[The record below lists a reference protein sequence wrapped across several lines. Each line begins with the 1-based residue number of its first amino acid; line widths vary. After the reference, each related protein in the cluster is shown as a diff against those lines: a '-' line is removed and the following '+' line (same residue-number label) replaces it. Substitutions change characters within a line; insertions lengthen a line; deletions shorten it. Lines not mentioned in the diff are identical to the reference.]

1 MKHKISTQ
9 LSVGFAF
16 IVFITIFI
24 ISLTANI
31 LINGQFEKYVVL
43 QQKNFSKQLVSTL
56 MSQYNSSNGE
66 WNLDYVHGVGMYALK
81 DGYIIKLYDREKNVI
96 WDAEN
101 HDMTYCHDVM
111 KEISNKMEK
120 KRPGIEGSFLSHHY
134 DLKQKSDIVGYL
146 DVSYYS
152 PFYYNDSDFRF
163 LDSLNKI
170 LIVVGI
176 SSVILAAVAGVI
188 LARRL
193 SVPLVKVTDI
203 TKKVSEGN
211 YSIRFKEDVR
221 TRELSE
227 LSESINHM
235 AESLEKQETIRRR
248 LTSDVAH
255 ELRTPVANVSSN
267 LEAIIEGVWEPDTE
281 RLQSCYDE
289 LQRISEI
296 ISDLEKLRQIEDEN
310 MNLEKTAVDLYELV
324 QAVRTVF
331 EPELQ
336 KKHLNCVLNGE
347 TTVVQGD
354 GKRLHQVI
362 FNLLS
367 NAAKYS
373 TDGGNINI
381 SLKDNGQE
389 MAVLIVED
397 EGIGISKED
406 IPLIFE
412 RFYRT
417 DISRNRKTGGAG
429 IGLTIVK
436 AIVQAHNGKITVESK
451 EGEGSRFIVEL
462 PKGIPA

>member
-1 MKHKISTQ
+1 
-9 LSVGFAF
+9 
-16 IVFITIFI
+16 
-24 ISLTANI
+24 
-31 LINGQFEKYVVL
+31 
-43 QQKNFSKQLVSTL
+43 
-56 MSQYNSSNGE
+56 
-66 WNLDYVHGVGMYALK
+66 
-81 DGYIIKLYDREKNVI
+81 
-96 WDAEN
+96 
-101 HDMTYCHDVM
+101 MTYCHDVM
-111 KEISNKMEK
+111 KEISSKMEK
-120 KRPGIEGSFLSHHY
+120 KRPGIKGSFLTHHY
-134 DLKQKSDIVGYL
+134 DLKQKRDIAGYL

-221 TRELSE
+221 TKELSE

-267 LEAIIEGVWEPDTE
+267 LKAIIDGVWEPDTE

-310 MNLEKTAVDLYELV
+310 MNLEKTAVDLYELIQIV
-324 QAVRTVF
+324 QTVF
-331 EPELQ
+331 ESELQ

-367 NAAKYS
+367 NAVKYS
-373 TDGGNINI
+373 ADGGNINI
-381 SLKDNGQE
+381 SLKDSGHE
-389 MAVLIVED
+389 TAVLIVED
-397 EGIGISKED
+397 EGIGISEED

-436 AIVQAHNGKITVESK
+436 AIVHAHNGKIIVESK
-451 EGEGSRFIVEL
+451 EGKGSRFIVKL
-462 PKGIPA
+462 PKG

>member
-1 MKHKISTQ
+1 MRHKISTQ

-31 LINGQFEKYVVL
+31 LINRQFEKYVVL

-81 DGYIIKLYDREKNVI
+81 DGYIIKLYDKEKNII

-111 KEISNKMEK
+111 KEISSKMEK

-221 TRELSE
+221 TKELSE

-235 AESLEKQETIRRR
+235 AESLEKQEIIRRR

-289 LQRISEI
+289 LQRISET

-324 QAVRTVF
+324 QAVQTVF

-347 TTVVQGD
+347 TMVVQGD

-367 NAAKYS
+367 NAVKYS
-373 TDGGNINI
+373 ADGGNINI

-462 PKGIPA
+462 PKDAG